1 MAYGPEQLKK
11 VLSFYKY
18 DVLGAAGRFV
28 KKIASCKDIFEKIVA
43 SITVVAPENF
53 TKENVWNH
61 YRYRYPCTQTDQVS
75 YVAMEHYLGFSKN
88 KIKRK
93 RKAVAYAQP
102 EKMQYGILG
111 KTPIFNRNGKTQKV
125 WFLHTW
131 PCDAD
136 ITLQIIATAANWLNQ
151 TKKRSIVIRVGEDFY
166 GDSKDSRNDWGAKLK
181 AFMALSSSK
190 NFEVRMVTKKNTV
203 GWNSS
208 GLEIILERNNDVFG
222 KPEFLFE
229 EHHTPYPR
237 NSLLLIV
244 NRWNSKSY
252 IGNGGS
258 LNNTMDGWCVAAG
271 SKTFPESFGNP
282 LGTFFINAC
291 FLHNCE
297 FNLCKDSSH
306 VRFLRCKPS
315 LVKECSPISPPKSV
329 NNFKSLRLPQ
339 KLPDFK
345 SLKLPQKP
353 QKFKTP
359 GVPTEPVAEKQLSI
373 PNQEDLDAMDF
384 KSLKLP
390 QKPQKFKTPG
400 VPTEPVAEKQLSIP
414 NQEDLDAIANEL
426 QAEQNEKMAQQE
438 ARKLQNIAMQDWRNR
453 KSERMAQ
460 QEAIKLQNISR
471 PDRRNRI
478 NSANIQVPDASD
490 LSEEQLPV
498 PDPAME
504 QLQEDLDYIAK
515 EQLEEEILDAIPEEQ
530 LEEEMRLR
538 QLKAQQIEI
547 MEKREARK
555 LQKGNY
561 TKKVQLR
568 QTNFIDNV
576 KARREQD
583 MRNRIKGSYI
593 QEPEP
598 MEVLE
603 SQEPE
608 PIDIDQ
614 GAEPIDIDK
623 EPEEPISAFDA
634 IKIAIEEYKN
644 FEYPKKLSEK
654 ESMEMYAIYVGGE
667 AAREAGNSVHITE
680 IAVPF
685 SKTSTDLL
693 SHCSDGNVTYKNS
706 NIRQIECGGAGDC
719 FFYTLAYALSLVGVQ
734 KDVMQLR
741 RELSF
746 FIYYYQTEKHRRN
759 STQTKSDNLIY
770 DEIDFNI
777 QEFLLDKENFK
788 DDRLSLLKKLHEV
801 NNEIKADLEADS
813 DQRFRDIINTDYFEK
828 IEIYSNLIAQRGF
841 WISETFIQY
850 AALYITTLTVGP
862 IVNGLIILACNG
874 NTPYITDNPANKLAN
889 KFLFI
894 NKGNSHYVL
903 GKYGSGETKENY
915 MFASDGNWQGVN
927 LKLQK

>member
-1 MAYGPEQLKK
+1 
-11 VLSFYKY
+11 
-18 DVLGAAGRFV
+18 
-28 KKIASCKDIFEKIVA
+28 
-43 SITVVAPENF
+43 
-53 TKENVWNH
+53 
-61 YRYRYPCTQTDQVS
+61 
-75 YVAMEHYLGFSKN
+75 MEHYLGFSKN

-93 RKAVAYAQP
+93 RKAVAYSQP

-237 NSLLLIV
+237 NSLLLII

-345 SLKLPQKP
+345 SLKLPLKP

-438 ARKLQNIAMQDWRNR
+438 ARKLQNIARQDWQNR

-561 TKKVQLR
+561 TKNVQLR
-568 QTNFIDNV
+568 NTNYIDNV

-598 MEVLE
+598 MEVSE

-614 GAEPIDIDK
+614 
-623 EPEEPISAFDA
+623 EPEPMVIDQVPEPMVIDQVPEPMETDQEPISAFDA
-634 IKIAIEEYKN
+634 IKIAIEENKN
-644 FEYPKKLSEK
+644 YEYPKKLSEK
-654 ESMEMYAIYVGGE
+654 ENMETYAIYVGGE

-706 NIRQIECGGAGDC
+706 NIRQVECGGGGDC

-777 QEFLLDKENFK
+777 QEFLLDNENFK
-788 DDRLSLLKKLHEV
+788 EDRLSLLNKLHKV
-801 NNEIKADLEADS
+801 NNEIKADLKADS

-862 IVNGLIILACNG
+862 AVNGLIILACNG

>member
-1 MAYGPEQLKK
+1 MAYGPEQLKE

-75 YVAMEHYLGFSKN
+75 YVTMEHYLGFSKN

-282 LGTFFINAC
+282 IGTFFINAC

-373 PNQEDLDAMDF
+373 PNQEDLDA
-384 KSLKLP
+384 
-390 QKPQKFKTPG
+390 
-400 VPTEPVAEKQLSIP
+400 
-414 NQEDLDAIANEL
+414 IANEL
-426 QAEQNEKMAQQE
+426 QAQQE
-438 ARKLQNIAMQDWRNR
+438 ARKLQNIARQDWQNR

-504 QLQEDLDYIAK
+504 QLQEDLDYSAK

-538 QLKAQQIEI
+538 KLKAQQIEI
-547 MEKREARK
+547 MAQREARK

-598 MEVLE
+598 MEVSK

-614 GAEPIDIDK
+614 VPEPMETDQVP
-623 EPEEPISAFDA
+623 EPMETDQEPISAFDA
-634 IKIAIEEYKN
+634 IKIAIQENKN

-654 ESMEMYAIYVGGE
+654 ENMEMYAIYVGGE
-667 AAREAGNSVHITE
+667 AAREAGSSVHITE

-693 SHCSDGNVTYKNS
+693 SHCSNGNVTYKNS
-706 NIRQIECGGAGDC
+706 NIRQVECGGGGDC

-741 RELSF
+741 KELSY
-746 FIYYYQTEKHRRN
+746 FIYYYQTEKHGQN
-759 STQTKSDNLIY
+759 LTQTKSDNLIY

-801 NNEIKADLEADS
+801 NNEIKADLKADS
-813 DQRFRDIINTDYFEK
+813 DQRFRDIINTDYFKK
-828 IEIYSNLIAQRGF
+828 IEIYSNLIAQQGF

-850 AALYITTLTVGP
+850 AALYVTTLTVGP
-862 IVNGLIILACNG
+862 AVNGLIILACNG

>member
-1 MAYGPEQLKK
+1 MAYGPEQLKE

-282 LGTFFINAC
+282 IGTFFINAC

-345 SLKLPQKP
+345 SLKLP
-353 QKFKTP
+353 
-359 GVPTEPVAEKQLSI
+359 L
-373 PNQEDLDAMDF
+373 
-384 KSLKLP
+384 
-390 QKPQKFKTPG
+390 KPQKFKTPG

-414 NQEDLDAIANEL
+414 NQEDLDAIVNEL

-438 ARKLQNIAMQDWRNR
+438 ARKLQNIARQDWRNR
-453 KSERMAQ
+453 KSERMAL

-471 PDRRNRI
+471 PDRRNRLRG
-478 NSANIQVPDASD
+478 ANIQVPDASD

-504 QLQEDLDYIAK
+504 QLQEDLDYSAK

-538 QLKAQQIEI
+538 KLKAQQIEI

-561 TKKVQLR
+561 TKNVQLR
-568 QTNFIDNV
+568 NTNYIDNV

-598 MEVLE
+598 MEVSK

-614 GAEPIDIDK
+614 VPEPMETDQVP
-623 EPEEPISAFDA
+623 EPMETDQEPISAFDA
-634 IKIAIEEYKN
+634 IKIAIQENKN

-654 ESMEMYAIYVGGE
+654 ENMEMYAIYVGGE
-667 AAREAGNSVHITE
+667 AAREAGSSVHITE

-693 SHCSDGNVTYKNS
+693 SHCSNGNVTYKNS
-706 NIRQIECGGAGDC
+706 NIRQVECGGGGDC

-759 STQTKSDNLIY
+759 LTQTKSDNLIY

-777 QEFLLDKENFK
+777 QEFLLDNENFK
-788 DDRLSLLKKLHEV
+788 NDRLSLLNKLHEV
-801 NNEIKADLEADS
+801 NNEIKADLKADS
-813 DQRFRDIINTDYFEK
+813 DQRFRDIINTDYNEK

-903 GKYGSGETKENY
+903 GKYGLGETKENY